1 MTLELV
7 AAAVLSLDAAVVAAV
22 VLGRWR
28 ARRTGGRWSTAPR
41 SAEPLLVE
49 TAPAAP
55 RSDPAAN
62 ALRAEAASSVPQPG
76 AASTVSQST
85 VSQPET
91 APSASR
97 AQTPAADVQSP
108 RNGWQAWVDP
118 LTMAAEAT
126 AAWRRA
132 LRRDLLR
139 AGGHRRGGAVLHV
152 ELDTPAGTAGD
163 MTRLEGVLLDAI
175 GSVVRPTD
183 HFDHTGP
190 GRFHVL
196 LWDASTAGA
205 RAVGLR
211 IEEAFGRSAA
221 GPPGSRLV
229 VGVESVTSEDEVS
242 GAIRRAA
249 DEVARQRRAS
259 EGGAT
264 G

>member
-1 MTLELV
+1 VTLELI

-28 ARRTGGRWSTAPR
+28 ARRTAALWSTPPR
-41 SAEPLLVE
+41 PAEPSPIEAPPARPWRDGVGVPDGE
-49 TAPAAP
+49 APA
-55 RSDPAAN
+55 SDAGSPAN
-62 ALRAEAASSVPQPG
+62 R
-76 AASTVSQST
+76 
-85 VSQPET
+85 
-91 APSASR
+91 
-97 AQTPAADVQSP
+97 
-108 RNGWQAWVDP
+108 WQAWVDP

-139 AGGHRRGGAVLHV
+139 AGSHRRGGAVLHV
-152 ELDTPAGTAGD
+152 ELDVPAGEAGD

-196 LWDASTAGA
+196 LWDASSAGA
-205 RAVGLR
+205 RAVGQR

-221 GPPGSRLV
+221 GLHGTRLV
-229 VGVESVTSEDEVS
+229 VGVEAVTSEEEMA
-242 GAIRRAA
+242 GAVRRAA
-249 DEVARQRRAS
+249 DEVAKLRRRTS